1 MPKKPNSHGNDQE
14 YVPAGNGDAS
24 GEYAD
29 EGGSNKGFSN
39 FKKPERDTQQLPK
52 STERRVY
59 ERDMKEETDPNIK
72 TYMGEDGSKKIIK
85 KIGENKY
92 RIEHWERYE
101 NNGDPFWEK
110 PFDDPDVYS
119 KGAIQRYYGREY
131 VPGEEEKKI
140 QGSPR
145 EISAINRVVK
155 RLSKSGMAD
164 WTGKETRTPSGKYAL
179 TDGYMVVRRNDTFGV
194 TSDFSDEDDLR
205 FGKRMETMFDTY
217 SWGQQEKNI
226 PTRDDATLAINDKK
240 FADKHPGS
248 LTDMLNKGSVAK
260 ITIGDY
266 DVSAQEYKDALDLVG
281 DVTELITQSH
291 KSDRTGNEPIYIKGT
306 KGDAIILPMKKR

>member
-119 KGAIQRYYGREY
+119 KDAIQQYYGRDY
-131 VPGEEEKKI
+131 VPGAEDKKI
-140 QGSPR
+140 PT
-145 EISAINRVVK
+145 ETPKIKTAIDKYIKSKIFGDDKPNRVFNLDDGQYIENGASVI
-155 RLSKSGMAD
+155 RLNNPVGVDA
-164 WTGKETRTPSGKYAL
+164 ETL
-179 TDGYMVVRRNDTFGV
+179 TQDNEGFANNLKKHI
-194 TSDFSDEDDLR
+194 SD
-205 FGKRMETMFDTY
+205 
-217 SWGQQEKNI
+217 
-226 PTRDDATLAINDKK
+226 
-240 FADKHPGS
+240 
-248 LTDMLNKGSVAK
+248 
-260 ITIGDY
+260 
-266 DVSAQEYKDALDLVG
+266 
-281 DVTELITQSH
+281 
-291 KSDRTGNEPIYIKGT
+291 IKT
-306 KGDAIILPMKKR
+306 KKGDAIKMPSIKEMNVEFKNNPESKRFYKLADDYFVNGTMLKNIIDALGGEIDEAYRQQPDTSFGRTLEMANRIAPLYLKSKHGEAFILPKRKVD